1 MALRACA
8 AAVALRA
15 YAAAEWRCR
24 ACGCLMALRLRAC
37 AAAEWRCRAC
47 GDRMAL
53 RAYAAAEWRCE
64 ACGCLMAL
72 RCATP
77 LSARRPAAG
86 VCGGRVALQGVRRP
100 NGAAGVCGGRMALGG
115 VRLPNGAAV
124 CDATVGAPTRCGRV
138 RRSPAG
144 GPVRVVLARCKEC

>member
-1 MALRACA
+1 MLCSCRMALRACA

-47 GDRMAL
+47 GGRMAL
-53 RAYAAAEWRCE
+53 RGVRLPNGAAVCD
-64 ACGCLMAL
+64 CLMAL

-77 LSARRPAAG
+77 LSARRPS
-86 VCGGRVALQGVRRP
+86 P
-100 NGAAGVCGGRMALGG
+100 Y
-115 VRLPNGAAV
+115 
-124 CDATVGAPTRCGRV
+124 VGAGFCTAVRCRV
-138 RRSPAG
+138 NCVS
-144 GPVRVVLARCKEC
+144 

>member
-1 MALRACA
+1 MLCSCRMALRAFA

-53 RAYAAAEWRCE
+53 RTP
-64 ACGCLMAL
+64 CGC
-72 RCATP
+72 
-77 LSARRPAAG
+77 G
-86 VCGGRVALQGVRRP
+86 VLYSRMVTRVNCV
-100 NGAAGVCGGRMALGG
+100 
-115 VRLPNGAAV
+115 
-124 CDATVGAPTRCGRV
+124 
-138 RRSPAG
+138 S
-144 GPVRVVLARCKEC
+144 

>member
-1 MALRACA
+1 
-8 AAVALRA
+8 
-15 YAAAEWRCR
+15 
-24 ACGCLMALRLRAC
+24 
-37 AAAEWRCRAC
+37 
-47 GDRMAL
+47 MAL

-100 NGAAGVCGGRMALGG
+100 NGAAGVCGGRMALRG

-124 CDATVGAPTRCGRV
+124 CDATVGAPTVVSADAIMDAMWARGSVQSYDDACELCFLKYRGRSAFV
-138 RRSPAG
+138 
-144 GPVRVVLARCKEC
+144 

>member
-1 MALRACA
+1 
-8 AAVALRA
+8 
-15 YAAAEWRCR
+15 
-24 ACGCLMALRLRAC
+24 
-37 AAAEWRCRAC
+37 
-47 GDRMAL
+47 
-53 RAYAAAEWRCE
+53 
-64 ACGCLMAL
+64 MAL

-86 VCGGRVALQGVRRP
+86 VCGGRVALQGMRRP

-138 RRSPAG
+138 RRPSGAAG
-144 GPVRVVLARCKEC
+144 RAATEWRCGHHV

>member
-1 MALRACA
+1 
-8 AAVALRA
+8 VALRA